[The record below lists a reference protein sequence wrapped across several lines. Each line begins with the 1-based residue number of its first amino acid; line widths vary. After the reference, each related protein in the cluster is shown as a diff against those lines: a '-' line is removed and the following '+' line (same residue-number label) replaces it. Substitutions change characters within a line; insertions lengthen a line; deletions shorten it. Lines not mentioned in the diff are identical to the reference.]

1 MWGKVMVSLLLTIT
15 ITCTQAM
22 NIIHR
27 LTKVVGLTDIQKSE
41 IIQEVRKSVPFC
53 PVTIKKDD

>member
-1 MWGKVMVSLLLTIT
+1 MVSLLLTMT

-27 LTKVVGLTDIQKSE
+27 LTKIVGLTDIQKSE
-41 IIQEVRKSVPFC
+41 IIQEIRKSAPFC
-53 PVTIKKDD
+53 PVTIKKDDQ